1 MRQTSLL
8 PLPICQMKEKYKGI
22 PLLAIRAASGTGKTT
37 LLTNII
43 PLLKAKGVN
52 VGCIKHTHH
61 SLTLDTK
68 GKDSFKLKEA
78 GVNQV
83 LVGDSQEWALF
94 GTSAKKNNTLENMLS
109 YFDHEELDLILV
121 EGYKDAELQNIVL
134 HRSEMPRDISEL
146 IDKNTIAIASNHNEE
161 LNYSVPSLSLD
172 NHPQVTNFIIK
183 RCLNK
188 KFSGDLS

>member
-1 MRQTSLL
+1 
-8 PLPICQMKEKYKGI
+8 MKEKYKGI

-43 PLLKAKGVN
+43 PLLKAKGVK

-61 SLTLDTK
+61 SLSLDTK

-134 HRSEMPRDISEL
+134 HRSEMPGDISKL

-161 LNYSVPSLSLD
+161 LNYSLPNLSLD
-172 NHPQVTNFIIK
+172 NYPQVTNFIINH
-183 RCLNK
+183 CLSK
-188 KFSGDLS
+188 KFPGDLSQ